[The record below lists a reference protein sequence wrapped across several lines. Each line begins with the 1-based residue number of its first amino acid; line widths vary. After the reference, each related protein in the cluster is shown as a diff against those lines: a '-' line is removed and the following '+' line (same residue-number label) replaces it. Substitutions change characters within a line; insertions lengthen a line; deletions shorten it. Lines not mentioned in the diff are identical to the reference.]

1 MPLLCLYLLLMRT
14 SAHLNTNLEVLRIW
28 ALLRFQLIVMRWIT
42 VQLGRISV
50 CPVFCPYDKH
60 NITFYQ
66 HVLSYNPKERLP
78 PSLSFLLPE
87 ILSRSIE
94 L

>member
-1 MPLLCLYLLLMRT
+1 MPLLCLYLLLMRK

-50 CPVFCPYDKH
+50 CTVFCP
-60 NITFYQ
+60 
-66 HVLSYNPKERLP
+66 
-78 PSLSFLLPE
+78 
-87 ILSRSIE
+87 
-94 L
+94 